1 MAPPVVISLE
11 VIAQKHE
18 SNPFGFELG
27 LLAKAS
33 YQGHA
38 TGGETIWEHTK
49 GSKDFYKSGRN
60 NMSLIHFG
68 FELGLLS
75 KASYQGQSTGR
86 QKEHMDCM
94 DFHKSGQNN

>member
-1 MAPPVVISLE
+1 MRLVLAPSVVISLE

-38 TGGETIWEHTK
+38 TGRRQEARRAALATGARRNSLGAHQRLHGLLYIWTEQLKKTT
-49 GSKDFYKSGRN
+49 FR
-60 NMSLIHFG
+60 
-68 FELGLLS
+68 FELSL
-75 KASYQGQSTGR
+75 
-86 QKEHMDCM
+86 
-94 DFHKSGQNN
+94 

>member
-1 MAPPVVISLE
+1 MRLVLAPSVVISLE

-38 TGGETIWEHTK
+38 TGRRQEARRAAKQFGSAPKAAWTSIYLDGTTK
-49 GSKDFYKSGRN
+49 EN
-60 NMSLIHFG
+60 HLWI
-68 FELGLLS
+68 
-75 KASYQGQSTGR
+75 
-86 QKEHMDCM
+86 
-94 DFHKSGQNN
+94 

>member
-1 MAPPVVISLE
+1 MRLVLAPSVVISLE

-38 TGGETIWEHTK
+38 TRPNE
-49 GSKDFYKSGRN
+49 
-60 NMSLIHFG
+60 G
-68 FELGLLS
+68 FQRAAHYNSVAHIVMEGFNKVQNCFHLGTRHGPI
-75 KASYQGQSTGR
+75 QGYI
-86 QKEHMDCM
+86 
-94 DFHKSGQNN
+94 

>member
-1 MAPPVVISLE
+1 MRLVLAPSVVISLE

-38 TGGETIWEHTK
+38 TGRRRAAPLWRPARGETVWERTK
-49 GSKDFYKSGRN
+49 GSMHFYIFGRN
-60 NMSLIHFG
+60 N
-68 FELGLLS
+68 
-75 KASYQGQSTGR
+75 
-86 QKEHMDCM
+86 
-94 DFHKSGQNN
+94 